1 MNAPGCRPWPR
12 LAAVVRLGRPAI
24 LPGGILAYAL
34 GAAMGYGQQGT
45 FNWTAALAGL
55 AVTEVA
61 NLVAH
66 YADEYA
72 DVDTDTLTRRTWF
85 SGGSGVL
92 PAGLVPPAWA
102 LRLAVGL
109 AGLSVALTMALIA
122 AGVLPA
128 AVAWIVGSG
137 LLLGWF
143 YSMPPLQLE
152 RRGLGEPDNAFLGG
166 ILMPLMGYTAQTGR
180 PTGAAVLALLPMFL
194 IVLANLL
201 GVHWADREADAAVGK
216 RSLVVVAGRYVR
228 PLHHLLMAAAYV
240 LALVLTGPVLPLVVT
255 LALLATLPVSLWVTI
270 SFACSRST
278 LPSALA
284 MSLVLVATAV
294 GWVIAASVSSQ

>member
-1 MNAPGCRPWPR
+1 MSAASRRPWPR
-12 LAAVVRLGRPAI
+12 LAAVLRLGRPAI
-24 LPGGILAYAL
+24 LPGGILAYGL
-34 GAAMGYGQQGT
+34 GAAMAYGQQGV
-45 FNWTAALAGL
+45 FDWPAALAGL
-55 AVTEVA
+55 AVTEVT

-92 PAGLVPPAWA
+92 PAGLVPAAWA

-109 AGLSVALTMALIA
+109 AVLSVALTAALIA
-122 AGVLPA
+122 VGLLPP
-128 AVAWIVGSG
+128 AVAWIVVLG
-137 LLLGWF
+137 LVLGWF
-143 YSMPPLQLE
+143 YSMPPVQLE

-180 PTGAAVLALLPMFL
+180 PTWAAVLALLPMFL

-216 RSLVVVAGRYVR
+216 RSLVVVVGHYVR
-228 PLHHLLMAAAYV
+228 PLHHLLTAAAYL
-240 LALVLTGPVLPLVVT
+240 LALALTGPVLPVEVT
-255 LALLATLPVSLWVTI
+255 LALWATLPLSLWVTAT
-270 SFACSRST
+270 FARRPGT
-278 LPSALA
+278 VPSALA
-284 MSLVLVATAV
+284 MSLALVATAV
-294 GWVIAASVSSQ
+294 GWVLAAG